1 LNTGGA
7 GYGFEL
13 EATTDTNPAIP
24 GQTVDRIY
32 FDGLGQK
39 PFWSWSRTVP
49 GFPYPIPQMEL
60 DGESNQLR
68 LFNRTSTGA
77 QIYLDPS
84 VPEGRIGGWKILTE
98 GTAKPWLEGQNLKVA
113 NLEVSGKVNGNL
125 DISGGLTVRS
135 NLIAYGNLTHA
146 VGNPVFWQKTEEIAG
161 GGGVAVHSFAGRH
174 DSLWTWKV
182 PSHNI
187 NVRND
192 WFVDGMTL
200 DTSAF
205 NTEFAVKHGW
215 TGRAGVSAT
224 VTGPIRKVDVPGWN
238 MPAGSVGDS
247 PSGTHAVL
255 RVSDILTGETRVQLS
270 AVAPEADFPLGA
282 NRWPHGDATYLL
294 NATGVGTKNPQEQ
307 LHVNGTARV
316 DGALQLRA
324 AANSPVPATISAD
337 AAGRV
342 LLSVPARGGI
352 SMGSYGTP

>member
-1 LNTGGA
+1 MPGTE
-7 GYGFEL
+7 GFF
-13 EATTDTNPAIP
+13 TDR
-24 GQTVDRIY
+24 VS
-32 FDGLGQK
+32 FLSLGEY
-39 PFWSWSRTVP
+39 PFWRWEKTDPEVP
-49 GFPYPIPQMEL
+49 HPVPQMEL

-68 LFNRTSTGA
+68 LFDRTSSGA

-113 NLEVSGKVNGNL
+113 NLEVSGSVNGNL
-125 DISGGLTVRS
+125 DIRGGLTVRA
-135 NLIAYGNLTHA
+135 NLLAYGDLNYA
-146 VGNPVFWQKTEEIAG
+146 AGNPVFLQKTEDIGNGARVAVSAIAG
-161 GGGVAVHSFAGRH
+161 RNE
-174 DSLWTWKV
+174 SLWAWKV

-187 NVRND
+187 NVRNG
-192 WFVDGMTL
+192 WTVDGMTL
-200 DTSAF
+200 NTSAY

-224 VTGPIRKVDVPGWN
+224 VTGPLRKVDVPQWPD
-238 MPAGSVGDS
+238 PAGQLVDDTWL
-247 PSGTHAVL
+247 GTHAVL

-270 AVAPEADFPLGA
+270 AVEPEAVVPPGA

-294 NATGVGTKNPQEQ
+294 NPTGVGTKYPQEQ

-324 AANSPVPATISAD
+324 ASNSPVPATISAD

-342 LLSVPARGGI
+342 LLAVPARGGI